1 MLNYRVITHLISFLL
16 MLEGGFMLLGI
27 PFSIFHG
34 DDDIWV
40 LIGCGLS
47 TSLVGIILWYF
58 SKSDEPVELKKREG
72 YVIVTLSWFVFALF
86 GAIPFVVHGSIPSY
100 TDAFFETMSGF
111 TTTGATILKDIE
123 VLPHGL
129 LFWRALTHWLG
140 GMGIIVLSIA
150 ILPLLGI
157 GGMQLFQAEVAGPS
171 KDKIHPRVQ
180 ETAKR
185 LWAIYVLFTST
196 ETLLLMLG
204 GMSLFDALTHSFA
217 TLASGG
223 FSTKNQS
230 IAYYNSPFIEY
241 VIIIFMFIA
250 GTNFSLHYMALKGRV
265 FHYFKESEFKF
276 YLYFIIIT
284 VTGTALFLA
293 LNNGQSIESSFRH
306 SAFSIISIL
315 SSTGFATVDYESWAP
330 FFSII
335 FLILLLFGACAGS
348 TSGGVKMVRYQLLIK
363 NSFMEIK
370 RLLHPQAIIPVRQ
383 NDKVVPYEIVAK
395 VGAFVLIYLIVF
407 GFAAALL
414 NILGMDII
422 SALGASAACL
432 GNIGPGLNQTGPVTN
447 YSSVPFLGKWI
458 LSFVMLLGR
467 LEIYTIMI
475 IFSKAFW
482 KS

>member
-1 MLNYRVITHLISFLL
+1 
-16 MLEGGFMLLGI
+16 MLEGAFMLTGI
-27 PFSIFHG
+27 PFSLFHG
-34 DDDIWV
+34 DDDVLV

-47 TSLVGIILWYF
+47 ISLFGFLFWF
-58 SKSDEPVELKKREG
+58 FTKSKEQIELKKREG
-72 YVIVTLSWFVFALF
+72 YIIVSLSWIAFSLF

-111 TTTGATILKDIE
+111 TTTGATILTDIE
-123 VLPHGL
+123 ALPHGI
-129 LFWRALTHWLG
+129 LFWRSLTHWLG

-157 GGMQLFQAEVAGPS
+157 GGMQLYQAEVAGPS

-185 LWAIYVLFTST
+185 LWAIYVLFTFA
-196 ETLLLMLG
+196 ETLLLMFG
-204 GMSLFDALTHSFA
+204 GMSLFDGLTHSFG

-230 IAYYNSPFIEY
+230 IAYYNSRYIEY
-241 VIIIFMFIA
+241 VVILFMFIA
-250 GTNFSLHYMALKGRV
+250 GTNFSLHYLALKGKV

-276 YLYFIIIT
+276 YLYFIIIV
-284 VTGTALFLA
+284 VTSITLFLT
-293 LNNGQSIESSFRH
+293 LNNEQTIESAFRDA
-306 SAFSIISIL
+306 AFSVISVL
-315 SSTGFATVDYESWAP
+315 SSTGFATVDYESWSP
-330 FFSII
+330 FFSIV

-348 TSGGVKMVRYQLLIK
+348 TSGGVKMVRYQLLLK
-363 NSFMEIK
+363 NSLLEIK

-383 NDKVVPYEIVAK
+383 NDKIVHYEIVAK
-395 VGAFVLIYLIVF
+395 VGAFVLIYLVVF
-407 GFAAALL
+407 GIAATLL
-414 NILGMDII
+414 NILGMDIL

-467 LEIYTIMI
+467 LEIYTII
-475 IFSKAFW
+475 ILFSKAFW